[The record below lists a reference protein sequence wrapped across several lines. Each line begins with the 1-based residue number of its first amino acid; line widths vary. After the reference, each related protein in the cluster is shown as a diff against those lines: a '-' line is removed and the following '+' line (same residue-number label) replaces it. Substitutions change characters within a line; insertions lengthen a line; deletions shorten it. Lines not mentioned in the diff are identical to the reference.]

1 MLGVSGAEAERGS
14 SCLWPHPAYFVS
26 TELLKNMAQSGGM
39 KALLMQELLW
49 RESVACTAA
58 HCMTHSQHTRRLG
71 QTLQKSK
78 QLSSSLGRPLS
89 EGFTLWASWRQLLEY
104 LIQTEIEYCIHV
116 WCRCY
121 SCLIIKQPTLSLK
134 MSLLM
139 WFVAMV
145 LSAGNQ

>member
-1 MLGVSGAEAERGS
+1 MATP
-14 SCLWPHPAYFVS
+14 CLLCLYR
-26 TELLKNMAQSGGM
+26 LLKNMAQSGGM
-39 KALLMQELLW
+39 KALLMQQLLW

-58 HCMTHSQHTRRLG
+58 HCMTHSPHTRRLG

-104 LIQTEIEYCIHV
+104 LIQTEYCIHV